1 MRTKVSKLL
10 LTLIWSSLFFNSHG
24 ALAHGEDK
32 PGPHGGFIRMP
43 GAFHTEVLPQGKNKL
58 KIYLLDINWKAPS
71 VSQSS
76 LEVTLEES
84 NLKNKAQ
91 CHTKDDY
98 YLCSFQNMVDLTKK
112 GNLKVLAQRENQKG
126 AEVSYELPFKLKI
139 IDDGHGGHH

>member
-1 MRTKVSKLL
+1 MSKIL
-10 LTLIWSSLFFNSHG
+10 LTLIFSSLFLNSHG
-24 ALAHGEDK
+24 AFAHGVDK

-71 VSQSS
+71 LSQSS
-76 LEVTLEES
+76 LEVTLEDG

-98 YLCSFQNMVDLTKK
+98 YLCSFQNTVDLTQK

-126 AEVSYELPFKLKI
+126 EEDSYELPFKLKK
-139 IDDGHGGHH
+139 IDNGHEGRH